1 MTYSTLFIAL
11 IFIIDVRAAAV
22 GDEEETVEAS
32 EGETVTLKTDWTE
45 IKRDDIILWTFGTE
59 GTRIARLLNNEIFI
73 DETFRDR
80 LQLNSLT
87 GSLIISNIRTTDT
100 GLYKVQFSSEYTS
113 NKHFS
118 VTVYAT
124 LPVPNITC
132 WSPQSWSESRRSSTG
147 CSVVCSVKNGFRV
160 TLSWYNRSHRLSSI
174 SDPDKSILS
183 LPLNVEQYDKSIYS
197 CVAANPIINQTVQ
210 LNPATH
216 CSCPVRTGIS
226 SSVFIVIIII
236 AFPALV
242 ILLVLA
248 LCGLQRQ
255 LQNENLS
262 LTELLYRSTEETIY
276 KKHPNQEEP
285 GENPDCPLTSV
296 TYYSIKESLR
306 K

>member
-1 MTYSTLFIAL
+1 MLDYE
-11 IFIIDVRAAAV
+11 DVRAAAV

-216 CSCPVRTGIS
+216 CSCP
-226 SSVFIVIIII
+226 
-236 AFPALV
+236 
-242 ILLVLA
+242 A

-276 KKHPNQEEP
+276 KKHPNQDEP
-285 GENPDCPLTSV
+285 GENHDCPLTSV
-296 TYYSIKESLR
+296 TYYSIK
-306 K
+306 KF